1 MFKSVELQ
9 VKVLNARLKNKRES
23 ALQEEVKQLRRE
35 E

>member
-1 MFKSVELQ
+1 MSESVEWQ
-9 VKVLNARLKNKRES
+9 AKVLNMRLENERES